1 MLRLHEGQ
9 SDVYSDLFV
18 TKSVRFASVNCSR
31 GWGKSFMAAT
41 AAVTAIF
48 ELFELPDRVPNK
60 IVYIVA
66 PTHDQV
72 TDIYYPLLNHDLGLE
87 NYALRS
93 SRDLG
98 RFWFPKNIELRLISY
113 EAVERMRGKGE
124 QVALIKFGEF
134 GETP

>member
-66 PTHDQV
+66 PTHD
-72 TDIYYPLLNHDLGLE
+72 P
-87 NYALRS
+87 
-93 SRDLG
+93 
-98 RFWFPKNIELRLISY
+98 
-113 EAVERMRGKGE
+113 
-124 QVALIKFGEF
+124 
-134 GETP
+134 